1 MTSGPWQLRTRS
13 LDTDSGILMGVVNVT
28 PDSFSDGGLRLLR
41 DDAVEAGREMIEN
54 GADVID
60 VGGES
65 TRPGSDPVTVE
76 VELARVVPVIEDLA
90 SEGAVVSVDTSKPE
104 VARVAVAAGAEIVN
118 DVTAAS
124 TADMIAVM
132 AESGAGVVLMHM
144 KGTPRTMQQD
154 PVYDDV
160 VGEVTEFLVERARA
174 LVGQGVA
181 PASIALD
188 PGIGF
193 GKTTAHNLELIDG
206 LGHIARLGF
215 PVVLGASR
223 KSFLGEIT
231 GIADPRLRDPATA
244 VTTALGFLRGAR
256 VFRVHDVIAS
266 RDALRIAAAIV
277 NSQQW
282 DEWSRD

>member
-1 MTSGPWQLRTRS
+1 VTSGPWRLRTRS

-28 PDSFSDGGLRLLR
+28 PDSFSDGGLHLLR
-41 DDAVEAGREMIEN
+41 ADAVEAGREMIEN

-104 VARVAVAAGAEIVN
+104 VARAAVAAGAEIVN
-118 DVTAAS
+118 DVTAVS
-124 TADMIAVM
+124 TTDMIAVL

-144 KGTPRTMQQD
+144 KGTPRTMQKG

-160 VGEVTEFLVERARA
+160 VGEVTAFLAERARA
-174 LVGQGVA
+174 LVGQGLA

-223 KSFLGEIT
+223 KSFLGEVT
-231 GIADPRLRDPATA
+231 GIADPRLRDAATA

>member
-1 MTSGPWQLRTRS
+1 MTSGPWRLRTRS

-28 PDSFSDGGLRLLR
+28 PDSFSDGGLHLLR
-41 DDAVEAGREMIEN
+41 ADAVEAGREMIEN

-104 VARVAVAAGAEIVN
+104 VARAAVAAGAEIVN
-118 DVTAAS
+118 DVTAVS
-124 TADMIAVM
+124 TTDMIAVL

-144 KGTPRTMQQD
+144 KGTPRTMQKG

-160 VGEVTEFLVERARA
+160 VGEVTAFLAERARA
-174 LVGQGVA
+174 LVGQGLA

-223 KSFLGEIT
+223 KSFLGEVT
-231 GIADPRLRDPATA
+231 GIADPRLRDAATA